1 VIALYNLL
9 LVPLVLLAAPLAA
22 LAALRSARLR
32 AGLGE
37 RLRPLPRRARECVW
51 VHAASVGEVEAAAPL
66 IAGLRAAGR
75 EVIATALTETGRA
88 RLLALDPPASARLAP
103 LDLPGLVGASLARA
117 RVRVLVLIETELWP
131 NLMRAAQRRGVRV
144 VLVSARISDRSLPR
158 YRRLAW
164 LFRGL
169 LARLDALGARSE
181 VDRARFVELG
191 VRPEVAAVS
200 GDLKLA
206 RPAPPPPAE
215 ALCAA
220 LGPGPFLLGGSTHA
234 GEEAELIDAW
244 RALRSAGAAELRL
257 VLAPRHPQRAA
268 EVAALALARGARP
281 GLRSRGASS
290 AEVVVIDG
298 VGELGSLYHL
308 CALCFVG
315 GSLVPVGGHNLLE
328 PVAAGRVALHGPHVH
343 NQRAQLE
350 LLAPLGV
357 LHPVRDAAELRAAL
371 ARLWA
376 DPQRD
381 APARAAQAVLESHR
395 GAARRALALV
405 LGGALA

>member
-9 LVPLVLLAAPLAA
+9 LLPLALLAAPFALLAP
-22 LAALRSARLR
+22 RLR

-37 RLRPLPRRARECVW
+37 RLSPLARRPCDCVW

-66 IAGLRAAGR
+66 LAALRAAGC
-75 EVIATALTETGRA
+75 EVIGTTLTETGRA
-88 RLLALDPPASARLAP
+88 RLRALDPACAARLAP

-117 RVRVLVLIETELWP
+117 RVRALVLIETELWP
-131 NLMRAAQRRGVRV
+131 NLIRAAQRRGVRV

-158 YRRLAW
+158 YRRLRW
-164 LFRGL
+164 LFGGL
-169 LARLDALGARSE
+169 LRRLDALGARSE

-191 VRPEVAAVS
+191 VRPEAASVS

-206 RPAPPPPAE
+206 RPPAPPPGE

-234 GEEAELIDAW
+234 GEEVALLEAW
-244 RALRSAGAAELRL
+244 RALRAGGAPDLRL
-257 VLAPRHPQRAA
+257 LLAPRHPQRAA
-268 EVAALALARGARP
+268 EVAALARASGASA
-281 GLRSRGASS
+281 GLRSRGA
-290 AEVVVIDG
+290 AGAQVVVLDG
-298 VGELGSLYHL
+298 VGELGSLYRL

-328 PVAAGRVALHGPHVH
+328 PVQAGRVALHGPHVQ

-357 LHPVRDAAELRAAL
+357 LHVVRDPAELRAAL

-381 APARAAQAVLESHR
+381 APARAAQPVLESHR
-395 GAARRALALV
+395 GAAQRALALV
-405 LGGALA
+405 LGNAHA

>member
-1 VIALYNLL
+1 VIALYNLIL
-9 LVPLVLLAAPLAA
+9 LPLVLLAAPLVLLVSPRA
-22 LAALRSARLR
+22 R

-37 RLRPLPRRARECVW
+37 RLSPLARRARECVW

-66 IAGLRAAGR
+66 IAELRAAGR
-75 EVIATALTETGRA
+75 DVIATALTETGRA
-88 RLLALDPPASARLAP
+88 RLRALDPGCSARLAP

-117 RVRVLVLIETELWP
+117 RVRALVLVETELWP
-131 NLMRAAQRRGVRV
+131 NLIRSAQRRGVRV

-158 YRRLAW
+158 YRRMRW
-164 LFRGL
+164 LFADL
-169 LARLDALGARSE
+169 LRRLDALGARSE

-191 VRPEVAAVS
+191 VRAEVAHVS

-206 RPAPPPPAE
+206 RPAPPPPGDS
-215 ALCAA
+215 LCAA

-234 GEEAELIDAW
+234 GEEAALLDAW
-244 RALRSAGAAELRL
+244 RALRAGGAAGLRL
-257 VLAPRHPQRAA
+257 LLAPRHPQRAA
-268 EVAALALARGARP
+268 EVASLAEASGASA
-281 GLRSRGASS
+281 GLRSRGA
-290 AEVVVIDG
+290 AGAQVVVLDG
-298 VGELGSLYHL
+298 VGELGSVYRL

-328 PVAAGRVALHGPHVH
+328 PVQAGRVALHGPHVH

-357 LHPVRDAAELRAAL
+357 LHAVRDAEELRLTL

-381 APARAAQAVLESHR
+381 AAARAAQPVLEAHR

-405 LGGALA
+405 LGNAHA